1 MPRPRCPVGSSL
13 HDACT
18 ATAPCTPSRLSPRMS
33 PPMSFLLTRQNA
45 DGFNQRLSFDVSSVT
60 SMSLMFEVRP
70 AREPCPQYSSGLTQ
84 PFAPP
89 CTAARILYASL
100 PPWKGGEL
108 GDGIALEF
116 DNANKVAIRCAWAGN
131 AAFEAEHGTG
141 GSMSWASV
149 PGECSPPPSPPPP
162 SPSPPPSP
170 PHLQLQCVFIEHEA
184 EGANPC
190 SIFRRNLTDLRAFTT
205 RVALSAATQL
215 ANDDQTVECV
225 APA

>member
-1 MPRPRCPVGSSL
+1 M
-13 HDACT
+13 
-18 ATAPCTPSRLSPRMS
+18 
-33 PPMSFLLTRQNA
+33 
-45 DGFNQRLSFDVSSVT
+45 
-60 SMSLMFEVRP
+60 
-70 AREPCPQYSSGLTQ
+70 
-84 PFAPP
+84 
-89 CTAARILYASL
+89 
-100 PPWKGGEL
+100 
-108 GDGIALEF
+108 
-116 DNANKVAIRCAWAGN
+116 VAIRCAWAGN

-162 SPSPPPSP
+162 SPSPPPSSP

-190 SIFRRNLTDLRAFTT
+190 SILRRNLTDLRASAIRQNLTDLRASAT
-205 RVALSAATQL
+205 RFALSAATQL